1 MLTARYSRPA
11 VICFWLCGFLACGL
25 FGQAKSPK
33 TAAGTSSTATVDRAL
48 ALAMEGHCKEAI
60 PGLKS
65 TMSGTGSAETKKNAG
80 VAGLRCALGMDDR
93 AAASEFIR
101 MLSRQFPNDPDILF
115 ILVHA
120 YSDLSTRTAQD
131 LGRNAPQSV
140 AAHKLNAEALEMQGK
155 WDDAQREYETIL
167 EKEPNAQGIHY
178 LLGRLY
184 LSKPDPEGKSM
195 ELAKQQFTK
204 ELEIDPKNAGA
215 HYILGQIATKD
226 EAWEQAVE
234 EFSEAAKL
242 DPNFAEAYLGWG
254 FSLVTLKKYED
265 AIAPLRKAEAMQPGN
280 PAVHYALATALSRSG
295 HKEEA
300 EKEFEIHHNLTAP
313 PQNAADGTKPQ

>member
-1 MLTARYSRPA
+1 MT
-11 VICFWLCGFLACGL
+11 LA
-25 FGQAKSPK
+25 
-33 TAAGTSSTATVDRAL
+33 T
-48 ALAMEGHCKEAI
+48 EGHCKEAV

-65 TMSGTGSAETKKNAG
+65 AMSGAGSAETKKNAG

-93 AAASEFIR
+93 AAASDFIR
-101 MLSRQFPNDPDILF
+101 MLSKQFPNDPDILF
-115 ILVHA
+115 VLVHA

-131 LGRNAPQSV
+131 LGRTAPQSV

-155 WDDAQREYETIL
+155 WDEAQREYETIL

-184 LSKPDPEGKSM
+184 LSKPDPEGKSL
-195 ELAKQQFTK
+195 ELAKQEFTK

-215 HYILGQIATKD
+215 HYILGQIATKG
-226 EAWEQAVE
+226 EAWEQAAE
-234 EFSEAAKL
+234 EFAEAAKL
-242 DPNFAEAYLGWG
+242 DSNFAEAYLGWG

-265 AIAPLRKAEAMQPGN
+265 AIAPLRKAEALQPGN

-313 PQNAADGTKPQ
+313 PQNAAGGAKPQ